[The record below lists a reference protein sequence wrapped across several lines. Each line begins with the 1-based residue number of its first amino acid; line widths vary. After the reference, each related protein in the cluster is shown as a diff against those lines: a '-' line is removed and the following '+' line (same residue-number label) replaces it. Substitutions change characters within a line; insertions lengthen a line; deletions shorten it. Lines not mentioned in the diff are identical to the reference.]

1 LGVKFLDYT
10 LRVGGEA
17 GQGLATIGGALGQV
31 FSKIGF
37 HVFTHQDYMS
47 RIRGGHNFYQI
58 RFSDKEISASREM
71 VDILLALDLN
81 TIEIHR
87 KSVRKEGF
95 ILYDSG
101 ITKTKFEEPE
111 FIDIPF
117 RKIALD
123 VGKKSVMANTV
134 ATGAALGILDLGL
147 EAFRNVLRKAFKDKG
162 VEVIKDNIACAEAGY
177 HYARTNCPRC
187 EAFGISEPEYRRLML
202 IDGVHAIGMGAVM
215 SGCKFYSGYP
225 MTPSTGIL
233 NYMASR
239 AEEYNLVVEQAEDE
253 IAAINMAI
261 GASFAGVRAMTG
273 SSGGGF
279 ALMVEGLSLAGMTE
293 TPIVIAE
300 IQRPG
305 PATGLPTRTE
315 QADLL
320 FVLYAAHGEF
330 PRVIFE
336 PGDPKQAFYLTNKA
350 FELAEKYQIP
360 VFIQSDQY
368 LVDTEWTYEK
378 FDLENIIY
386 NDYRLREK
394 DLEGIEDYKRFKYSS
409 TGISLLAVPGEA
421 GKHLVVADSDEHD
434 EEGHIIEDSE
444 TRIKMVQ
451 KRLLKKLPLIKKEIE
466 PPLLYG
472 DSSPK
477 IVLVGR
483 GSTYGVIKEVVDTIS
498 KDHKVA
504 MMHFSQVYPLPE
516 RDKFDYIEL
525 LENADLTICIENT
538 ATGQFAKLMRAETG
552 FEFSH
557 QILKYDGRPF
567 TIENLKEE
575 LHAYI

>member
-1 LGVKFLDYT
+1 LDYT

-17 GQGLATIGGALGQV
+17 GQGLATVGGALAQV

-47 RIRGGHNFYQI
+47 RVRGGHNFYQI

-81 TIEIHR
+81 TVEIHR
-87 KSVRKEGF
+87 KSVRNEGF
-95 ILYDSG
+95 ILYDSE
-101 ITKTKFEEPE
+101 IAKKKFEEPE

-123 VGKKSVMANTV
+123 VGKNSVMANTV
-134 ATGAALGILDLGL
+134 ATGAVLGLLDLGL
-147 EAFRNVLRKAFKDKG
+147 EALRNVLRKAFRDKG
-162 VEVIKDNIACAEAGY
+162 DEIIQKNIACAEAGY
-177 HYARTNCPRC
+177 NYARTNCPRC
-187 EAFGISEPEYRRLML
+187 EAFGIREPEYRRLML
-202 IDGVHAIGMGAVM
+202 IDGVHALGMGAVM

-233 NYMASR
+233 DYMASR
-239 AEEYNLVVEQAEDE
+239 AEEYNMVVEQAEDE
-253 IAAINMAI
+253 ISAINMAL

-300 IQRPG
+300 MQRPG

-320 FVLYAAHGEF
+320 FVLHAAHGEF

-336 PGDPKQAFYLTNKA
+336 PGTPEQAFYLANKA

-368 LVDTEWTYEK
+368 LTDTEWTYEK
-378 FDLENIIY
+378 FDLDHLIY
-386 NDYRLREK
+386 NDYRLRQK
-394 DLEGIEDYKRFKYSS
+394 DLEGVKDYKRFKYTD
-409 TGISLLAVPGEA
+409 TGISPFAVPGES

-434 EEGHIIEDSE
+434 EEGHIIEDGE
-444 TRIKMVQ
+444 TRIRMVQ
-451 KRLLKKLPLIKKEIE
+451 KRLFKKLPLIKKEIE
-466 PPLLYG
+466 APLLYG

-477 IVLVGR
+477 IVLVGH
-483 GSTYGVIKEVVDTIS
+483 GSTYGVIKEVVDTIP
-498 KDHKVA
+498 KEQKVA
-504 MMHFSQVYPLPE
+504 MMHFSQIYPFPE
-516 RDKFDYIEL
+516 QDKFDYIEL
-525 LENADLTICIENT
+525 LKNADLTICIENN
-538 ATGQFAKLMRAETG
+538 ATGQFARLIRAETG

-557 QILKYDGRPF
+557 QISRYDGRPF

>member
-1 LGVKFLDYT
+1 
-10 LRVGGEA
+10 
-17 GQGLATIGGALGQV
+17 
-31 FSKIGF
+31 
-37 HVFTHQDYMS
+37 MS
-47 RIRGGHNFYQI
+47 RVRGGHNFYQI
-58 RFSDKEISASREM
+58 RFSDQKISASREM

-81 TIEIHR
+81 TIEIHK
-87 KSVRKEGF
+87 KSVRNEGF
-95 ILYDSG
+95 ILYDSE
-101 ITKTKFEEPE
+101 IAKKKFEEPE

-117 RKIALD
+117 RKIAID
-123 VGKKSVMANTV
+123 VGKNSVMANTV
-134 ATGAALGILDLGL
+134 ATGAVLGLLDLGL
-147 EAFRNVLRKAFKDKG
+147 EALRNILRQAFKNKG
-162 VEVIKDNIACAEAGY
+162 EEIIQGNIACAEAGY
-177 HYARTNCPRC
+177 NYARTNCPRC
-187 EAFGISEPEYRRLML
+187 EAFGIRELEYRRLML
-202 IDGVHAIGMGAVM
+202 IDGAHAIGMGALM

-233 NYMASR
+233 DYMASR

-273 SSGGGF
+273 TSGGGF

-300 IQRPG
+300 MQRPG

-336 PGDPKQAFYLTNKA
+336 PGTPEQAFYLTNRA
-350 FELAEKYQIP
+350 FELAEKYHIP

-368 LVDTEWTYEK
+368 LADTEWTFEN
-378 FDLENIIY
+378 FDIEHLIY
-386 NDYRLREK
+386 NDYRIREK
-394 DLEGIEDYKRFKYSS
+394 DLEGMDDYKRYKYSD
-409 TGISLLAVPGEA
+409 TGVSPFAVPGES
-421 GKHLVVADSDEHD
+421 GKHIVVADSDEHD

-466 PPLLYG
+466 APILYG
-472 DSSPK
+472 DPSPK
-477 IVLVGR
+477 IVLVGH

-498 KDHKVA
+498 KDQKVA
-504 MMHFSQVYPLPE
+504 MMHFSQIYPLPE
-516 RDKFDYIEL
+516 QDRFDYIEL
-525 LENADLTICIENT
+525 LKNADLTICIENN
-538 ATGQFAKLMRAETG
+538 ASGQFAKLIRIETG

-557 QILKYDGRPF
+557 QISRYDGRPF

>member
-1 LGVKFLDYT
+1 LDYT

-17 GQGLATIGGALGQV
+17 GQGLATVGGALAQV

-47 RIRGGHNFYQI
+47 RVRGGHNFYQI

-81 TIEIHR
+81 TVEIHR
-87 KSVRKEGF
+87 KSVRNEGF
-95 ILYDSG
+95 ILYDSE
-101 ITKTKFEEPE
+101 IAKKKFEEPE

-123 VGKKSVMANTV
+123 VGKNSVMANTV
-134 ATGAALGILDLGL
+134 ATGAVLGLLDLGL
-147 EAFRNVLRKAFKDKG
+147 EALRNVLRKAFRDKG
-162 VEVIKDNIACAEAGY
+162 DEIIQKNIACAEAGY
-177 HYARTNCPRC
+177 NYARTNCPRC
-187 EAFGISEPEYRRLML
+187 EAFGIREPEYRRLML
-202 IDGVHAIGMGAVM
+202 IDGVHALGMGAVM

-233 NYMASR
+233 DYMASR
-239 AEEYNLVVEQAEDE
+239 AEEYNMVVEQAEDE
-253 IAAINMAI
+253 ISAINMAL

-300 IQRPG
+300 MQRPG

-320 FVLYAAHGEF
+320 FVLHAAHGEF

-336 PGDPKQAFYLTNKA
+336 PGTPEQAFYLINKA

-368 LVDTEWTYEK
+368 LTDTEWTYEK
-378 FDLENIIY
+378 FDLDHLIY
-386 NDYRLREK
+386 NDYRLRQK
-394 DLEGIEDYKRFKYSS
+394 DLEGVKDYKRFKYTD
-409 TGISLLAVPGEA
+409 TGISPFAVPGES

-434 EEGHIIEDSE
+434 EEGHIIEDGE
-444 TRIKMVQ
+444 TRIRMVQ
-451 KRLLKKLPLIKKEIE
+451 KRLFKKLPLIKKEIE
-466 PPLLYG
+466 APLLYG

-477 IVLVGR
+477 IVLVGH
-483 GSTYGVIKEVVDTIS
+483 GSTYGVIKEVVDTIP
-498 KDHKVA
+498 KEQKVA
-504 MMHFSQVYPLPE
+504 MMHFSQIYPFPE
-516 RDKFDYIEL
+516 QDKFDYIEL
-525 LENADLTICIENT
+525 LKNADLTICIENN
-538 ATGQFAKLMRAETG
+538 ATGQFARLIRAETG

-557 QILKYDGRPF
+557 QISRYDGRPF

>member
-1 LGVKFLDYT
+1 
-10 LRVGGEA
+10 
-17 GQGLATIGGALGQV
+17 LATIGGALAQV
-31 FSKIGF
+31 FSKIGY

-47 RIRGGHNFYQI
+47 RVRGGHNFYQI
-58 RFSDKEISASREM
+58 RFSDQKISASREM

-81 TIEIHR
+81 TIEIHK
-87 KSVRKEGF
+87 KSVRNEGF
-95 ILYDSG
+95 ILYDSE
-101 ITKTKFEEPE
+101 IAKKKFEEPE

-123 VGKKSVMANTV
+123 VGKNSVMANTV
-134 ATGAALGILDLGL
+134 ATGAVLGLLDLGL
-147 EAFRNVLRKAFKDKG
+147 EALRNILRQAFQNKG
-162 VEVIKDNIACAEAGY
+162 EDVIQGNIACAEAGY
-177 HYARTNCPRC
+177 NYARTNCSRC
-187 EAFGISEPEYRRLML
+187 EALGIREPEYRRLML
-202 IDGVHAIGMGAVM
+202 IDGFHAIGMGALM

-233 NYMASR
+233 DYMASR

-273 SSGGGF
+273 TSGGGF

-300 IQRPG
+300 MQRPG

-336 PGDPKQAFYLTNKA
+336 PGTPEQAFYLTNRA

-368 LVDTEWTYEK
+368 LADTEWTFEN
-378 FDLENIIY
+378 FDLEHLIY
-386 NDYRLREK
+386 NDYRIREK
-394 DLEGIEDYKRFKYSS
+394 DLEGVEDYKRYKYSD
-409 TGISLLAVPGEA
+409 TGISLFAVPGES

-434 EEGHIIEDSE
+434 EEGHIIEDGE

-466 PPLLYG
+466 APLLYG
-472 DSSPK
+472 DPSPE
-477 IVLVGR
+477 IVLVGH
-483 GSTYGVIKEVVDTIS
+483 GSTYGVIKEVVDTIPE
-498 KDHKVA
+498 DQKVA
-504 MMHFSQVYPLPE
+504 MMHFSQIYPLPE
-516 RDKFDYIEL
+516 QDRFDYIEL
-525 LENADLTICIENT
+525 LKNADLTICIENN
-538 ATGQFAKLMRAETG
+538 ASGQFAKLIRAETG

-557 QILKYDGRPF
+557 QISRYDGRPF

-575 LHAYI
+575 LLHAYI

>member
-1 LGVKFLDYT
+1 MEVKFLDYT

-17 GQGLATIGGALGQV
+17 GQGLATVGGALAQV
-31 FSKIGF
+31 LSKIGY

-47 RIRGGHNFYQI
+47 RVRGGHNFYQI
-58 RFSDKEISASREM
+58 RFSDQKISASRET

-81 TIEIHR
+81 TIEIHK
-87 KSVRKEGF
+87 KSMRNEGF
-95 ILYDSG
+95 ILYDSE
-101 ITKTKFEEPE
+101 IAKKKFEEPE

-117 RKIALD
+117 RKIAID
-123 VGKKSVMANTV
+123 VGKNSVMANTV
-134 ATGAALGILDLGL
+134 ATGAVLGLLDLGL
-147 EAFRNVLRKAFKDKG
+147 EALRNILRQAFKNKG
-162 VEVIKDNIACAEAGY
+162 EEIIQGNIACAEAGY
-177 HYARTNCPRC
+177 NYARTNCPRC
-187 EAFGISEPEYRRLML
+187 EAFGIREPEYRRLML
-202 IDGVHAIGMGAVM
+202 IDGAHAIGMGALM

-233 NYMASR
+233 DYMASR

-273 SSGGGF
+273 TSGGGF

-300 IQRPG
+300 MQRPG

-336 PGDPKQAFYLTNKA
+336 PGTPEQAFYLTNRA

-368 LVDTEWTYEK
+368 LVDTEWTFEN
-378 FDLENIIY
+378 FDIEHLIY
-386 NDYRLREK
+386 NDYRIREK
-394 DLEGIEDYKRFKYSS
+394 DLEGLEDYKRYKYSD
-409 TGISLLAVPGEA
+409 TGVSPFAVPGES

-466 PPLLYG
+466 APILYG
-472 DSSPK
+472 DPSPK
-477 IVLVGR
+477 IVLVGH

-498 KDHKVA
+498 KDQKVA
-504 MMHFSQVYPLPE
+504 MMHFSQIYPLPE
-516 RDKFDYIEL
+516 QDRFDYIEL
-525 LENADLTICIENT
+525 LKNADHTICIENN
-538 ATGQFAKLMRAETG
+538 ASGQFAKLIRIETG

-557 QILKYDGRPF
+557 QISRYDGRPF